1 MSAHRATSLQRLANA
16 RFWAALRSI
25 AALSLV
31 GAVAITAA
39 GPDSAAEQ
47 QRASAVEVINA
58 RQQGFKKLGGAF
70 KVIHNELSS
79 SSPDAAKIATAAA
92 QIKAS
97 TEAIASWFP
106 PGSGP
111 QSGVKTH
118 AKAEIWSDASG
129 FAATRAAY
137 IRQVE
142 KSVRQLADP
151 SERGSWKES
160 SAALG
165 QACKD
170 CHDSYRIKG

>member
-1 MSAHRATSLQRLANA
+1 MNA
-16 RFWAALRSI
+16 RRTMSRQRAWGQGRRVWRFTAVSVLGAIAALRV
-25 AALSLV
+25 AATQ
-31 GAVAITAA
+31 VAAA
-39 GPDSAAEQ
+39 QSADPAE
-47 QRASAVEVINA
+47 VVKI
-58 RQQGFKKLGGAF
+58 RQEGFKKVGAAF
-70 KVIHNELSS
+70 KVIHNELSGAA
-79 SSPDAAKIATAAA
+79 PDAVKIASAAA
-92 QIKAS
+92 QIRAS
-97 TEAIASWFP
+97 TDAIQGWFP

-118 AKAEIWSDASG
+118 ARAEIWSDARG

-142 KSVRQLADP
+142 KSVRQLTDP
-151 SERGSWKES
+151 GERGSWKQS